1 MLRSNLTHKRRT
13 LKQQMTFNINRLI
26 NRIMSSFIQHART
39 RKYQI
44 TSIRF
49 RSINTINLRTRHLI
63 NSQTTR
69 IMRRIIRLIQFTR
82 NTTTTRKGLTIH
94 LKLKNAHNGQYNN
107 IFTIHSTIKNIQ
119 IRLHNKF
126 LTTRPIHI
134 SIRFTNRRFRRI
146 LTKRN
151 LTNRML
157 TSITLTRLCTAV
169 FNNIRRVSLLRSPT
183 IRHVTR
189 AFHGRQCTRVL
200 VPPAKDSVSFFR
212 RQFGTCPQFG
222 ADSVLT
228 YSQISANST
237 RLHFGPLNS
246 TILII
251 KQTSLINSK
260 RRLKIHINR
269 NRTPTKFTRRIS
281 VSRIITRNNYP
292 FGQRIRSLTRRI
304 RHILLI
310 NLQIRRRPRRTFT
323 SKSIRIQQGRHAR
336 LIPLFELKRSNSL
349 VHRTFKRIIRI
360 HMLRNLDFPVR
371 TRVRINMT
379 RIIRRGT
386 RLRTKRT
393 VRRRRASFTNAP

>member
-1 MLRSNLTHKRRT
+1 MHSCPC
-13 LKQQMTFNINRLI
+13 
-26 NRIMSSFIQHART
+26 
-39 RKYQI
+39 
-44 TSIRF
+44 TSGQRF
-49 RSINTINLRTRHLI
+49 
-63 NSQTTR
+63 
-69 IMRRIIRLIQFTR
+69 
-82 NTTTTRKGLTIH
+82 GL
-94 LKLKNAHNGQYNN
+94 
-107 IFTIHSTIKNIQ
+107 S
-119 IRLHNKF
+119 
-126 LTTRPIHI
+126 
-134 SIRFTNRRFRRI
+134 
-146 LTKRN
+146 
-151 LTNRML
+151 
-157 TSITLTRLCTAV
+157 
-169 FNNIRRVSLLRSPT
+169 
-183 IRHVTR
+183 
-189 AFHGRQCTRVL
+189 
-200 VPPAKDSVSFFR
+200 FR
-212 RQFGTCPQFG
+212 RQFGTCSQFG

-269 NRTPTKFTRRIS
+269 NRAPTKFTRRIS
-281 VSRIITRNNYP
+281 VSRIITRNNNL
-292 FGQRIRSLTRRI
+292 FRQRIRSLTRRI

-349 VHRTFKRIIRI
+349 IHRTFKRIIRI

-379 RIIRRGT
+379 RIIRRST